1 MFKKAMLFLG
11 ILLMVSAFA
20 YAEEKFTISGVVYFQ
35 HDSDIYMN
43 LVTRES
49 HPNRLKPNPP
59 PFGMYIKLTPEQ
71 RKAKRVSFKFEGI
84 PKGNYFL
91 VAFQDLNKNEKLD
104 RDYSGTPVEPYGS
117 YKKFEFAFQWDR
129 DTFLVD
135 KDITGIKITI
145 EEGL

>member
-1 MFKKAMLFLG
+1 MVKKAMLFLG
-11 ILLMVSAFA
+11 ILLMASGFA
-20 YAEEKFTISGVVYFQ
+20 YAEEKYSISGVVYFQ
-35 HDSDIYMN
+35 HDADIYMN

-49 HPNRLKPNPP
+49 FPNRLELLPP

-71 RKAKRVSFKFEGI
+71 REAKRASFKFEGI

-104 RDYSGTPVEPYGS
+104 RDTSGYPVEPFGT

-135 KDITGIKITI
+135 KDITGIEINL
-145 EEGL
+145 EEY

>member
-11 ILLMVSAFA
+11 VLLMASAFA
-20 YAEEKFTISGVVYFQ
+20 YAEDKFTVSGVVYFQ

-49 HPNRLKPNPP
+49 FPNRLELLPP
-59 PFGMYIKLTPEQ
+59 PFGMYIKLTSEQ

-104 RDYSGTPVEPYGS
+104 RDTSGYPVEPYGT

-135 KDITGIKITI
+135 KDITGIEINL
-145 EEGL
+145 EEW